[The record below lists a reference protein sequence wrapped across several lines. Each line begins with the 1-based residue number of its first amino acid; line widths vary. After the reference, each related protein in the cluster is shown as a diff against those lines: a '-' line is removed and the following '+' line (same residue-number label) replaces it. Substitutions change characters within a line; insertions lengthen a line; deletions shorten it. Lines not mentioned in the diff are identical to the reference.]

1 MLDKIVIVIFTVF
14 ISITTGWILYNTPS
28 FQHLMMSLFTLI
40 SGMMVLHMLLLIFN
54 KNYNL

>member
-1 MLDKIVIVIFTVF
+1 MLDKIVIVIFTMF
-14 ISITTGWILYNTPS
+14 ISITTVWILYNTPS

-40 SGMMVLHMLLLIFN
+40 AGMMLLHMFLLIFN